1 MLSPKTGHFHGIP
14 TIHMAGLLFK
24 TKEKHII
31 NRDWRF
37 FFNIVHC
44 SRNKQPLLKSD
55 EEVPGASSGAASGA
69 ASGVASAQ
77 GAKGCTQAESQGG
90 TK

>member
-1 MLSPKTGHFHGIP
+1 MG
-14 TIHMAGLLFK
+14 GLLFK
-24 TKEKHII
+24 NKDKHIR
-31 NRDWRF
+31 NRDWLFF

-44 SRNKQPLLKSD
+44 SRDKQPLLKSD
-55 EEVPGASSGAASGA
+55 EEVSGASSGASSGAASGA